1 MNKKVPMRRCAGCG
15 SSKPKQELV
24 RVAEA
29 DGKLLLDQ
37 TGKAGGR
44 GLYLCK
50 GDRTCLALAEKK
62 RAFSRGLHR
71 EILPDAIEAFEKE
84 FQMLEAAE
92 KESNER

>member
-24 RVAEA
+24 RVAAAE
-29 DGKLLLDQ
+29 DGKLLLDR

-50 GDRTCLALAEKK
+50 GSGECLALAKKK
-62 RAFSRGLHR
+62 RAFSRGLHQ
-71 EILPDAIEAFEKE
+71 EIRPDAIEELEQE
-84 FQMLEAAE
+84 FQALWAE
-92 KESNER
+92 EESAGQ